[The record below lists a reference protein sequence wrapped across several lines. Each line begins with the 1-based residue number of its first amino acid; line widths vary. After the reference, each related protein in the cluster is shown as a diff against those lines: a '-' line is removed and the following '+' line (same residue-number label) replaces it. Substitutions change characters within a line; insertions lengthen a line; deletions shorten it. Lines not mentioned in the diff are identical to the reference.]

1 MELGESV
8 PLFHGVQEWFDH
20 INQRVFELSKGRIEV
35 RHYIISSGL
44 EEMITANLVGKK
56 ANRVFASSYTWKDNA
71 PFGVARA
78 ITDASKP
85 QYLFRINKGRED
97 YLDDINDHM
106 PEDDRPIPFSH
117 IIFFGDGET
126 DVPCMTVATK
136 NGGHA
141 IAVYDPGKPAAVE
154 KCKLLYR
161 DKRVN
166 FYAPADY
173 RKGSELWART
183 DIILQK
189 MIADIRLEW
198 ANHLFDARV
207 LDR

>member
-1 MELGESV
+1 
-8 PLFHGVQEWFDH
+8 
-20 INQRVFELSKGRIEV
+20 
-35 RHYIISSGL
+35 
-44 EEMITANLVGKK
+44 
-56 ANRVFASSYTWKDNA
+56 
-71 PFGVARA
+71 
-78 ITDASKP
+78 
-85 QYLFRINKGRED
+85 
-97 YLDDINDHM
+97 
-106 PEDDRPIPFSH
+106 
-117 IIFFGDGET
+117 
-126 DVPCMTVATK
+126 MTVATK

-141 IAVYDPGKPAAVE
+141 IAVYDPEKPKTVD
-154 KCKLLYR
+154 KCKALYR

-198 ANHLFDARV
+198 ANHLFEARV